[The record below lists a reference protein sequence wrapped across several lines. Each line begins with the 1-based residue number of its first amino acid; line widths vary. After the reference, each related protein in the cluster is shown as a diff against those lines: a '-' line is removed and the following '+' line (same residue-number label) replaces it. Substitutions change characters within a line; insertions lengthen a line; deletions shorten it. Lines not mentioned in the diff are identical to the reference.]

1 MPFLLFYCVLPDL
14 AVYLE
19 PGFGFRFVIF
29 TVTSDFLFVLCIPFF
44 ILFYLLLTV
53 IIFYFL

>member
-1 MPFLLFYCVLPDL
+1 MPFLLFHCVLPDL

-19 PGFGFRFVIF
+19 PGFGFRFDIF
-29 TVTSDFLFVLCIPFF
+29 TATSDFLFVLCIPFF